1 MPLIVGLAKW
11 GIERWLPVKFQLI
24 LGTFDGRNLFQEG
37 RKWGLESQIKLQDCV
52 VVWVLS
58 IDALADARDIAKGV
72 IFL

>member
-11 GIERWLPVKFQLI
+11 GIERRLPVKFQLT
-24 LGTFDGRNLFQEG
+24 LGTFYCSNLVQEG

-52 VVWVLS
+52 VVRVLS
-58 IDALADARDIAKGV
+58 IDALADARDVAEGV